1 MSMKVAIFQGKEPQE
16 LQSDINVWLSNN
28 PDIHVDHVTQ
38 SQVQHGQSGPMP
50 ITVCIWY
57 TEPQYK

>member
-1 MSMKVAIFQGKEPQE
+1 MTINVRIFQATEAGQ
-16 LQSDINVWLSNN
+16 LQQTINNWLDSV
-28 PDIHVDHVTQ
+28 PDLHIEHVTQ

-57 TEPQYK
+57 MKL